1 MPLKE
6 RVYSVLIVTK
16 TEKFSLSLTSLLP
29 CGKFSPIKTVTSVS
43 EAKRALLER
52 DYDLVLINSPL
63 EEDGGS
69 KLAVDICTGK
79 NGCALV
85 FVPREQYLSTSEE
98 VRPFG
103 VFTLPKPTTGQMV
116 SQAIDWM
123 CATRER
129 LARYEKTVSTVKQKM
144 EEIRTVNHA
153 KWILIEVLKMTE
165 EDAHRYIEKQ
175 AMDRCVSKA
184 EIAKSIIATYK

>member
-6 RVYSVLIVTK
+6 RVYSVLIVTR
-16 TEKFSLSLTSLLP
+16 TEKFSLFLSSWLSP
-29 CGKFSPIKTVTSVS
+29 SKFSPINTVSGVS
-43 EAKRALLER
+43 AAKRALLER

-63 EEDGGS
+63 EEDSGS
-69 KLAVDICTGK
+69 KIAVDVCTGK
-79 NGCALV
+79 SGCALL
-85 FVPREQYLSTSEE
+85 FVPREQYLVMSEE
-98 VRPFG
+98 VRAFG
-103 VFTLPKPTTGQMV
+103 VFVLPKPTTGQMV

-153 KWILIEVLKMTE
+153 KWILIDVLKMTE

-175 AMDRCVSKA
+175 AMDRCVSRM
-184 EIAKSIIATYK
+184 EIAKNVIATYK

>member
-6 RVYSVLIVTK
+6 RVYSVLIVTR
-16 TEKFSLSLTSLLP
+16 TEKFSISLTALLSP
-29 CGKFSPIKTVTSVS
+29 SKFSPVKTVTCVS

-52 DYDLVLINSPL
+52 DYDLVMINSPL
-63 EEDGGS
+63 EEENGS

-79 NGCALV
+79 NSCALV
-85 FVPREQYLSTSEE
+85 FVPREQYLSMSEE
-98 VRPFG
+98 IRQFG
-103 VFTLPKPTTGQMV
+103 VFTLPKPTSAQMA

-153 KWILIEVLKMTE
+153 KWILIDVLKMTE

-175 AMDRCVSKA
+175 AMDRCVSRM
-184 EIAKSIIATYK
+184 EIAKNIIATYK